1 MDNILCCY
9 TTDMCISNNNKNI
22 IQTIKYQENTVREF
36 IDHNQFPYL
45 YLIWYDKFIESEN
58 KMRKEALGFCKI
70 DNIRDIINFCKNNN
84 FKHKLIGDDV
94 SKYTLAYSIDIKDSN
109 FIVLDFDEY
118 DINYQDIIDEY
129 SWLQNCCYTRG
140 TRGNGFH
147 FYCYSDDKSKFT
159 KNNDVFI
166 KYKVDIIVDKIWED
180 CNNIFYNSTTFYT
193 IDLIDKD
200 FIRSIFNSNY
210 YKKLYQ
216 FEPLLTAEFKGNS
229 DELEEIVNNIP
240 QKYSNDYND
249 WIKIIS
255 ILKIYN
261 KYDLAK
267 SFSQKSKK
275 YTPDGFDDF
284 YYNKTFK
291 SLKDGLSIKT
301 IYYYSKDNKTNYDKI
316 IKKYQ
321 KQISKKLNT
330 ESYEAVE
337 KEFNLHH
344 FLVINKKCFIRLV
357 GDDFVHYKPSEF
369 KEVYRHKYYDGVDDE
384 GNVIHKSFINQY
396 LDANPNMRTYDDI
409 DVYPNPDDCPVNH
422 YNIWKPFAVSKI
434 DTYEEDID
442 GLNIILNHI
451 KILCNYQEEVYEY
464 LLDWLAHMFQ
474 IPEEKIGIFVLLVS
488 KQGAGK
494 GMFTT
499 LIKQMIGEQKYLETS
514 QPDRDVWGDFNPAM
528 CEAYFVNI
536 EELDFL
542 QQKGNEG
549 KFKSMT
555 TQLTM
560 PIHKKGKDLF
570 QITSYH
576 RYMGS
581 TNCET
586 LPMKTSPDDRRNLII
601 KCSDDKRGDSE
612 YFNILKT
619 KINSKNLQKTFYDFL
634 MKRPNIELFRSKPF
648 PKTQYQED
656 LKDSQEDPLFGFLRE
671 YVVMNH
677 EDLLKNQVIK
687 SSTLYQGFLSYI
699 KKEGLKWEITH
710 KSFGMKMINLNF
722 TGFSKLLIRN
732 IAYYSFNIDQICTDL
747 KINIEQ

>member
-9 TTDMCISNNNKNI
+9 TTDMCISNNNNNI

-58 KMRKEALGFCKI
+58 KMKKEALGFCKF
-70 DNIRDIINFCKNNN
+70 DNIKAIINFCKKNN

-129 SWLQNCCYTRG
+129 PWLQNCCYTRG

-216 FEPLLTAEFKGNS
+216 FEPLLTAEFNGNS

-301 IYYYSKDNKTNYDKI
+301 IYFYSKDNKTNYDKI

-344 FLVINKKCFIRLV
+344 FLVIN
-357 GDDFVHYKPSEF
+357 
-369 KEVYRHKYYDGVDDE
+369 
-384 GNVIHKSFINQY
+384 
-396 LDANPNMRTYDDI
+396 
-409 DVYPNPDDCPVNH
+409 
-422 YNIWKPFAVSKI
+422 
-434 DTYEEDID
+434 
-442 GLNIILNHI
+442 
-451 KILCNYQEEVYEY
+451 
-464 LLDWLAHMFQ
+464 
-474 IPEEKIGIFVLLVS
+474 
-488 KQGAGK
+488 
-494 GMFTT
+494 
-499 LIKQMIGEQKYLETS
+499 
-514 QPDRDVWGDFNPAM
+514 
-528 CEAYFVNI
+528 
-536 EELDFL
+536 
-542 QQKGNEG
+542 
-549 KFKSMT
+549 
-555 TQLTM
+555 
-560 PIHKKGKDLF
+560 
-570 QITSYH
+570 
-576 RYMGS
+576 
-581 TNCET
+581 
-586 LPMKTSPDDRRNLII
+586 
-601 KCSDDKRGDSE
+601 
-612 YFNILKT
+612 
-619 KINSKNLQKTFYDFL
+619 
-634 MKRPNIELFRSKPF
+634 
-648 PKTQYQED
+648 
-656 LKDSQEDPLFGFLRE
+656 
-671 YVVMNH
+671 
-677 EDLLKNQVIK
+677 
-687 SSTLYQGFLSYI
+687 
-699 KKEGLKWEITH
+699 
-710 KSFGMKMINLNF
+710 
-722 TGFSKLLIRN
+722 
-732 IAYYSFNIDQICTDL
+732 
-747 KINIEQ
+747 